1 MWTFIIFLLF
11 LGFADSIGGQTLVN
25 IILIL
30 IFLLWAHSITY
41 FHHGKYEKYI
51 SKGWLSA
58 KRPWINKEL
67 VSKRLITLEGWGVII
82 ILLIIISLS

>member
-30 IFLLWAHSITY
+30 SFLLWAYSITD
-41 FHHGKYEKYI
+41 FRTEEEKK
-51 SKGWLSA
+51 SDDGFNELMA
-58 KRPWINKEL
+58 HPTKRPP
-67 VSKRLITLEGWGVII
+67 ITLGGWGVII
-82 ILLIIISLS
+82 ILLIIIAILGN